1 MILKAV
7 LGAGLVCGSLSAFG
21 AVKKLVP
28 VPDAPIPITIDLRE
42 ILSLPAGNRLSVA
55 EARRDLVMKDL
66 EVYAFEAKHD
76 FADRWKAVV
85 LYAQLAGPEAKK
97 FLNRSLK
104 SSEWFMRNAGLVAYQ
119 EVLPKEAARAALDL
133 LSDKALVV
141 RSAAIGVLENHLDS
155 EVREVFWGEI
165 DQPRNFRMKQSLWT
179 RPQLLQIL
187 AKEPKDREAPLFIG
201 YLREADPRMHQY
213 AVLGLERLTR
223 QTLGKSSMPLNEK
236 RDLWLKWAK
245 NTERSQ
251 KM

>member
-1 MILKAV
+1 VIRVALFLSLAM
-7 LGAGLVCGSLSAFG
+7 GSFSVYA
-21 AVKKLVP
+21 AVKKMVP
-28 VPDAPIPITIDLRE
+28 VVDAPVPIAIDLRE
-42 ILSLPAGNRLSVA
+42 ILSMPAENRVSVA
-55 EARRDLVMKDL
+55 EARRDSVMKDL
-66 EVYAFEAKHD
+66 EVYAFEARHD

-119 EVLPKEAARAALDL
+119 AVLPKDAALAARNL
-133 LSDKALVV
+133 LADKALVV
-141 RSAAIGVLENHLDS
+141 RSAAISVLENHLDS
-155 EVREVFWGEI
+155 EVREIFWGEI

-179 RPQLLQIL
+179 RPQMLQIL
-187 AKEPKDREAPLFIG
+187 AKEPKDREAPLFIS

-223 QTLGKSSMPLNEK
+223 QTLGTPTSPLIEK

-245 NTERSQ
+245 NTERAQ
-251 KM
+251 RF